1 MASLAVQNTVASIIA
16 ANWSYTVVDYPN
28 EIGAVPSDNSA
39 FMALT
44 FPVTDERQYSF
55 GAMTNY
61 HEETGSF
68 RVGLYVPIGT
78 GLDPSHAPWS
88 TRIEALMQQFRGKV
102 VDGIEFLGF
111 VGPTV
116 ADASDEGA
124 YFEISFACSYRRM
137 RLA

>member
-16 ANWSYTVVDYPN
+16 ANWSYTPVDYPN
-28 EIGAVPSDNSA
+28 TVGAVPSDNSA

-55 GAMTNY
+55 GAPANF
-61 HEETGSF
+61 HEEMGSF
-68 RVGLYVPIGT
+68 RVGLYIPIGI
-78 GLDPSHAPWS
+78 GLDPSEAPWS
-88 TRIEALMQQFRGKV
+88 TRIEALMQAFRGKFI
-102 VDGIEFLGF
+102 DGIEFLGF

-116 ADASDEGA
+116 VDASDDGA

-137 RLA
+137 LLA